1 MKKLIAAIMSLAILG
16 AAALPAAAQE
26 RGRSYTNQSYARRY
40 DDARNRASERQWRDG
55 EQSRQRA
62 YESRSYYSY
71 DNRSFLQKHRDKLT
85 VAGGTIG
92 GAVLGALIGG
102 GKGAAI
108 GALVGGGGSAL
119 YSYKIRKH
127 NRRY

>member
-1 MKKLIAAIMSLAILG
+1 MKKLIAAIMSLTILG

-40 DDARNRASERQWRDG
+40 DDARNRASERDG
-55 EQSRQRA
+55 EQSRQRT
-62 YESRSYYSY
+62 YESRSYYGY
-71 DNRSFLQKHRDKLT
+71 DNRSFLQQHRDKLT

-119 YSYKIRKH
+119 YSYKIRNH